1 MRISLIRAVA
11 VAAIASAALLPLA
24 SPAGAATTVTKAPTT
39 LSIAQSRA
47 TIVPGHEDVIS
58 GVLLTGKNTLA
69 KRTVDLYRYDARAM
83 MWVLIGT
90 DRTGAAGRASFLVK
104 PSSTTEYLLMFHG
117 SKTLAASRSG
127 TARVVVAKLVTTL
140 SIVESRT
147 SVTAGQLDIIRGVLL
162 TGKNGLAR
170 RTIYLYR
177 YDTRVMTWM
186 RVAASRTGKGGKVVF
201 IVTPKATVRYELTFF
216 GSPSLNPSRSGAAT
230 VTVTR

>member
-24 SPAGAATTVTKAPTT
+24 SPAGAATVTKAPTT
-39 LSIAQSRA
+39 LSIAQSKA
-47 TIVPGHEDVIS
+47 SIVPGHEDLIS
-58 GVLLTGKNTLA
+58 GVLLTGKNKLA

-83 MWVLIGT
+83 MWVFAGT
-90 DRTGAAGRASFLVK
+90 DHTGAAGKASFLVK

-186 RVAASRTGKGGKVVF
+186 RVAASRAGKGGKVVF
-201 IVTPKATVRYELTFF
+201 IVTPKATVRYELIFF

-230 VTVTR
+230 VTVTG